1 LIRATFNSQIATHPE
16 TGDINMTEATTK
28 TPEQL
33 AAEAA
38 AAVKAKADAAAA
50 VKAEKAKAAAD
61 KKAADAATKAEA
73 KAKADA
79 AKAEAKAKKDAEA
92 KAKADA
98 KAAANAAKE
107 SNKMP
112 EQNGVR
118 RPKPEG
124 ACGKVWKLADELSAG
139 LGQPVPIAS
148 LSAAATKQSINDS
161 TIRTQYALWRK
172 FHGITGRVVLPVAP
186 APSAPAEPA

>member
-1 LIRATFNSQIATHPE
+1 
-16 TGDINMTEATTK
+16 MTDATK

-38 AAVKAKADAAAA
+38 ATVAAAAAAKAAEKAQKDAVKA
-50 VKAEKAKAAAD
+50 AEKAAKD
-61 KKAADAATKAEA
+61 
-73 KAKADA
+73 KAKANEKA
-79 AKAEAKAKKDAEA
+79 AKLAAKEASKGSKEAEV

-98 KAAANAAKE
+98 KAAAAAAKE
-107 SNKMP
+107 ASKMP

-124 ACGKVWKLADELSAG
+124 ACGKVWALADALSTQ
-139 LGQPVPIAS
+139 LGQPVPIAQ
-148 LSAAATKQSINDS
+148 LNAAATAQSINDS

-172 FHGITGRVVLPVAP
+172 FHGIVGRVSLPVAP
-186 APSAPAEPA
+186 PAAAGAAAPAA